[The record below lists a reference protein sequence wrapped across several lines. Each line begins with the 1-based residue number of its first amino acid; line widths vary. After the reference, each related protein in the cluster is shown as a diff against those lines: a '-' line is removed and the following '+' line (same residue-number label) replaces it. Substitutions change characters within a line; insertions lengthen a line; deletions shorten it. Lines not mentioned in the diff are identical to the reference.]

1 METENTQT
9 NAADVKF
16 GAAEKTKKALWALPG
31 ALATI
36 GGIVG
41 LYQFVLS
48 PTPSVSI
55 AERTQTELLEMV
67 SSGKMTAK
75 EAQAFAQT
83 LKDLNTAEVAE
94 NALPVKAEGTPSDIT
109 KTAAELAASE
119 DPKKRMAIVLLAD
132 KQTRKDGIVMLEG
145 TAKTSDDWLDVAEL
159 SWGWDNDRT
168 LEAARKAVTLDP
180 SNYEALSLLASAQ
193 IANNEFKEARK
204 TAMAIMVVAETD
216 AEKITAY
223 STLSHPQQALGDLE
237 GLKDTAASLT
247 EILARHKENNIFKP
261 GDYSEETLKDSPS
274 YAQFD
279 GYVHLGSV
287 NFILGDYEAALAA
300 YENALT
306 YGNPL
311 AKAIPESSDMGF
323 QLVQSHQVI
332 ASAYYRLENLPQG
345 LEEMK
350 LALEIVKDMSER
362 GAPRSREYLPQA
374 YGGVAS
380 LQIYLEDFAGAQ
392 ITYKKMGD
400 LLQAENG
407 LDPDS
412 EDDWMAYVNA
422 RMGEAHSL
430 TEQGQKDAGEAIV
443 KAFVAQAQSNLKS
456 NPDVLWKYHGLSQTS
471 WYAGYYYR
479 ERGESDKAMAAIAAP
494 PEFVKSI
501 DINDENR
508 EKIENMT
515 LTATVS
521 QADIYVQDGEKKKA
535 EAIYMDTLKT
545 LEAEYNKDSNPKKS
559 NLRLGV
565 LYERLSAL
573 DLEDSKVHADRAFE
587 IYDTLNSEAKLPL
600 EYQQGYMAM
609 LKERQP

>member
-48 PTPSVSI
+48 PTHSVSI

-67 SSGKMTAK
+67 SSGKMTPK

-83 LKDLNTAEVAE
+83 LKDLNSAELPE
-94 NALPVKAEGTPSDIT
+94 NALPVKAEGTPADIT

-132 KQTRKDGIVMLEG
+132 KQTREDGIVMLEG

-168 LEAARKAVTLDP
+168 LEAARKAVTLNP

-237 GLKDTAASLT
+237 GLKDTAENLT
-247 EILARHKENNIFKP
+247 EILARHKDNNTFKP
-261 GDYSEETLKDSPS
+261 NDYSEKTLKDSPS

-279 GYVHLGSV
+279 GYMHLGSV
-287 NFILGDYEAALAA
+287 NFILGEYEAALAA
-300 YENALT
+300 FDKALI
-306 YGNPL
+306 YGDPL
-311 AKAIPESSDMGF
+311 AKAIPENSDMGF
-323 QLVQSHQVI
+323 QLVRAHQVI
-332 ASAYYRLENLPQG
+332 ASTYYRLENLPKG

-350 LALEIVKDMSER
+350 LALEIVKNMSER

-380 LQIYLEDFAGAQ
+380 LQIFLEDFEGAQ
-392 ITYKKMGD
+392 MTYKKMGD
-400 LLQAENG
+400 LLLAENG

-422 RMGEAHSL
+422 RMGEAHAL
-430 TEQGQKDAGEAIV
+430 TKLGQKDEGEAIV
-443 KAFVAQAQSNLKS
+443 KAFVKQAQSNLIS
-456 NPDVLWKYHGLSQTS
+456 SPETLWKYHGLSQTS

-479 ERGESDKAMAAIAAP
+479 ERGEIDKAMTAIASP

-501 DINDENR
+501 EMNDENR
-508 EKIENMT
+508 ENIENMT

-521 QADIYVQDGEKKKA
+521 QADIYVQEGDKKKA
-535 EAIYMDTLKT
+535 EAIYLDTLRT
-545 LEAEYNKDSNPKKS
+545 LEDEYDTDTDPKKS
-559 NLRLGV
+559 NLRIGV
-565 LYERLSAL
+565 LYQRLSAL
-573 DLEDSKVHADRAFE
+573 DLEDSKIHADRAFE
-587 IYDTLNSEAKLPL
+587 IYDNLNSEAKLPL
-600 EYQQGYMAM
+600 DYQESYMTM